1 MDSLLGEKDKHEANL
16 AKHYS
21 EHYVENTV
29 NLHSLLHDLNAS
41 KKTQY
46 HDDNYIKIDDPS
58 LVALIIESYADAH
71 KRKILE
77 KTSDTSKTLMEML
90 HICKLPQ
97 TSAYRKIMSLI
108 QQGLL
113 IPDGFT
119 FSHGRKVIKYKS
131 FFDRVGIDIFRN
143 SVTVTVQLSTK

>member
-1 MDSLLGEKDKHEANL
+1 MDPLLGEKDKRDANL

-21 EHYVENTV
+21 EHYMANTV
-29 NLHSLLHDLNAS
+29 NLHSLLDELKSS
-41 KKTQY
+41 KKTLY
-46 HDDNYIKIDDPS
+46 HDDNFIKIEDPS
-58 LVALIIESYADAH
+58 LVILIIENYADVD

-77 KTSDTSKTLMEML
+77 KTSDASKTLMEML
-90 HICKLPQ
+90 RICKIPQ
-97 TSAYRKIMSLI
+97 TSAYRKIMSLV

-131 FFDRVGIDIFRN
+131 AFERVGIDIFRN
-143 SVTVTVQLSTK
+143 NVTVTVQLSR